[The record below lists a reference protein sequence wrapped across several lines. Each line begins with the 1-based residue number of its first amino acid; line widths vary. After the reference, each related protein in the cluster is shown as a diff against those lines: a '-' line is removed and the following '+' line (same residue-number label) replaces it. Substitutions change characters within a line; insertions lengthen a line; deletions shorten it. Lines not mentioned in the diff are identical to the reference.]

1 MCLIYF
7 PINLCFHLLFKF
19 PFIIPY
25 AGQDSVSMADDTRD
39 GSTLQYY
46 VFWGGN
52 AKSSYS
58 HIFVWKWNYQSSSK
72 GLCARLFAHTWL
84 AGMFLQILRL
94 LLQLLTEAVM
104 HAEVHFAVFLQQMG
118 RLLVT
123 LANLKG
129 CKAFLLRSP
138 MTVTICSH
146 RLLRVH
152 LSTSMVLLSA
162 YLRFLGCVRW
172 CFLTFNRG
180 VVHTSG

>member
-1 MCLIYF
+1 
-7 PINLCFHLLFKF
+7 
-19 PFIIPY
+19 
-25 AGQDSVSMADDTRD
+25 MADDAGD

-46 VFWGGN
+46 VFWGRN

-58 HIFVWKWNYQSSSK
+58 HIFVWKWNCQSSSK
-72 GLCARLFAHTWL
+72 GLRARLFADTWL

-104 HAEVHFAVFLQQMG
+104 HTEVHFAVLLLQMG

-138 MTVTICSH
+138 MTVIIWSH
-146 RLLRVH
+146 SLLRVH
-152 LSTSMVLLSA
+152 LSTSMALLSA
-162 YLRFLGCVRW
+162 YLCFLGCVRW
-172 CFLTFNRG
+172 CFVTFNWG
-180 VVHTSG
+180 VVHMSG

>member
-1 MCLIYF
+1 
-7 PINLCFHLLFKF
+7 
-19 PFIIPY
+19 
-25 AGQDSVSMADDTRD
+25 MADDAGD

-58 HIFVWKWNYQSSSK
+58 HIFVWSSSK
-72 GLCARLFAHTWL
+72 GLRARLFVDTWL
-84 AGMFLQILRL
+84 AGMFLQMLRL

-104 HAEVHFAVFLQQMG
+104 HTEVHFAVFLLQMG

-129 CKAFLLRSP
+129 CKAFLLHSP
-138 MTVTICSH
+138 MTVTIWSH
-146 RLLRVH
+146 SLLRVH

-162 YLRFLGCVRW
+162 YLCFLGCVHW
-172 CFLTFNRG
+172 CFVTFNRG
-180 VVHTSG
+180 VVHMSG